1 MVLERYI
8 RDGLVEKD
16 ILFMTHMVLGYPSF
30 ETCYRMISEMVKAGV
45 DIMEL
50 QIPFSEPIA
59 DGPVI
64 LGASHKAL
72 KNGVTVQ
79 DCLDFI
85 AEITRAFDI
94 PFLVMSYYNILF
106 RYGVEA
112 FTKTMADRGLKG
124 AIVPDLPHEEGD
136 EYLNAMKAHRLD
148 PILIFSPTTSQ
159 ERMKAI
165 ASLGEGFIYCVARK
179 GVTGLDTDFSDGLAS
194 YLMRCKEATNGPLAV
209 GFGGKERADIVN
221 LKGKAEIAVMGTQLI
236 KIMENEGIGA
246 IGDFLRNLR

>member
-1 MVLERYI
+1 MALEPYI
-8 RDGLVEKD
+8 REGLVEKD

-30 ETCYRMISEMVKAGV
+30 EDCYRMISEMVKAGV

-85 AEITRAFDI
+85 AEITHAFKI

-106 RYGVEA
+106 RYGIEA
-112 FTKTMADRGLKG
+112 FIKAMADRGLMG
-124 AIVPDLPHEEGD
+124 AIVPDLPHEEGE
-136 EYLNAMKAHRLD
+136 EYLDAMRAYHLD
-148 PILIFSPTTSQ
+148 PILIFSPTTSR
-159 ERMKAI
+159 ERMRAI
-165 ASLGEGFIYCVARK
+165 SSHGEGFIYCVARK
-179 GVTGLDTDFSDGLAS
+179 GVTGLNTDFSDGLTS
-194 YLMRCKEATNGPLAV
+194 YLARCREATHRPLAV
-209 GFGGKERADIVN
+209 GFGVKERADIDY
-221 LKGKAEIAVMGTQLI
+221 LKGKAEIAVMGTQVM
-236 KIMENEGIGA
+236 KIMEKDGIGA
-246 IGDFLRNLR
+246 VGGFLRDLR